1 MVSSNDTIIIK
12 IANSIVSKIN
22 SLIGNHNSSNTAHS
36 DIRNS
41 IPTTTNQLTN
51 NSGFL
56 TSQDISGKANTAD
69 LATVATTGSYNDL
82 TNKPSTF
89 TPTSHTHGSI
99 SNTGTLN
106 SPANNVN
113 NIVVTDNSNNI
124 KVVSGLDYDFIN
136 FADNYTGINLIESD
150 NEGGIG
156 AIGIWYDTTADEI
169 VFPTL
174 NLYDLGGNQLATLT
188 DIPSA
193 SNFIT
198 KTSSNNLL
206 LANGN
211 NIPQST
217 FLTQHQDISGKLNT
231 ADLVDELNNVV
242 LDLIDE
248 GEE

>member
-1 MVSSNDTIIIK
+1 MVSSDDSIIVNLK
-12 IANSIVSKIN
+12 NSIIAKIN
-22 SLIGNHNSSNTAHS
+22 TLIGNHNSSNTAHS

-41 IPTTTNQLTN
+41 ITN
-51 NSGFL
+51 
-56 TSQDISGKANTAD
+56 

-106 SPANNVN
+106 SATNNVN
-113 NIVVTDNSNNI
+113 KIVVTDNSDNI
-124 KVVSGLDYDFIN
+124 KTASALDYDFID
-136 FADNYTGINLIESD
+136 FADSYAGMPLLESD
-150 NEGGIG
+150 NGGVLS
-156 AIGIWYDTTADEI
+156 AIGIIYDTNADEI
-169 VFPTL
+169 LFPTT
-174 NLYDLGGNQLATLT
+174 NLYDYDGIQLAKLS
-188 DIPSA
+188 DIPST

-198 KTSSNNLL
+198 KSSSNNLL